1 MFGYATILRTLTQG
15 RGVFSLEFAAYDVT
29 PPQVMEGIIARIEG
43 RVGPA
48 NG

>member
-1 MFGYATILRTLTQG
+1 
-15 RGVFSLEFAAYDVT
+15 LEFAANDVT